1 MPTTRVTWKDFE
13 KAGLLWFV
21 NRILHVFGW
30 VIVFV
35 EDDKT
40 GKIQDIY
47 PARTTMLGFT
57 EEVDEAGQQK
67 FRTAMYDDLNGFN
80 NDVGGLYW
88 PIPSPK
94 KDS

>member
-1 MPTTRVTWKDFE
+1 MPTTRSDWKVFE

-40 GKIQDIY
+40 GEIQAVY
-47 PARTTMLGFT
+47 PARTTMLGF
-57 EEVDEAGQQK
+57 ELEVDEAGQKK
-67 FRTAMYDDLNGFN
+67 FVEALRRNLDGGF
-80 NDVGGLYW
+80 
-88 PIPSPK
+88 
-94 KDS
+94 